1 MLRPQF
7 AKFPMLEKRIVIF
20 PQMARQT
27 PLDGFGDVMY
37 LEKKQATVTV
47 LPPNRM
53 SSIALVPLPEK
64 RKHSREQE
72 RKAGYSVSLMG
83 NTPAVQMPTGRG
95 ACTRIP
101 LPS

>member
-27 PLDGFGDVMY
+27 PSDGLGDVIY

-53 SSIALVPLPEK
+53 CSIALVPLPEK
-64 RKHSREQE
+64 RKHSREE
-72 RKAGYSVSLMG
+72 GGVLVSLMG
-83 NTPAVQMPTGRG
+83 NTPTVRMPTGRG
-95 ACTRIP
+95 GCTRIP